1 MTTRNL
7 SQRLKR
13 LEAVI
18 TPPSGPPEFMTINFV
33 GPDRQVKS
41 SLVVELSGRVRE
53 KKTRDNF
60 R

>member
-13 LEAVI
+13 LEARI
-18 TPPSGPPEFMTINFV
+18 TPPSDAPMTMTIQFV
-33 GPDRQVKS
+33 GPDREVKS
-41 SLVVELSGRVRE
+41 SLVVELGRVRE

-60 R
+60 G